1 MIQVQVIRNEEG
13 LMSIQI
19 GDTVIIHSQ
28 IGDPE
33 IDALDGMQGRVVDRD
48 YYHDDLVLVWVRV
61 PEMGDEMYCLNESE
75 VEAI

>member
-1 MIQVQVIRNEEG
+1 
-13 LMSIQI
+13 MSKV

-33 IDALDGMQGRVVDRD
+33 IDALDGMQGRVVDLGYDNRNN
-48 YYHDDLVLVWVRV
+48 LVLVWVRV
-61 PEMGDEMYCLNESE
+61 PEMGNEMYCLNESE